1 MSAGERDE
9 RVELERAESPRA
21 REAWRAYELV
31 SQTMDIDGAD
41 AIRLIVALIARA
53 PGGLESGGSGHGTA

>member
-9 RVELERAESPRA
+9 RVEPKRAESPRA

-31 SQTMDIDGAD
+31 QQTMDTGGAD
-41 AIRLIVALIARA
+41 AIRLILALLAGA
-53 PGGLESGGSGHGTA
+53 PGGEGR